1 MHLSTHRPDPA
12 WAGFVATIAFNF
24 EQKAWKTHPV
34 ANSTDRQT
42 CLCRLGCTSTC
53 GPSTP
58 AVWHLTD
65 SCQNH
70 VPSFT
75 FFTFFTKQKVQN
87 HPIKSSN
94 HFDSSH
100 PNSFTISAVSPMVA
114 PQFHHTS
121 AVAHGNSG
129 SFSSSSLCI
138 RAAAVGNGSC
148 RSSSVEFPESRG
160 SGFKHCNY
168 DNEKC
173 LKKCSRVYHY
183 IPKILQRVFLL
194 LFGFWSFSSS
204 SSFNFMPKGTPLCTS
219 TAIKGSS
226 LAPPRRAVSWAT

>member
-58 AVWHLTD
+58 AVWHLAD

-75 FFTFFTKQKVQN
+75 FFTFFTKKKVQN

-100 PNSFTISAVSPMVA
+100 PNSFTISAVSPMLT

-148 RSSSVEFPESRG
+148 RSSLKVGEVVLNIATMTMKNVWKNVLECIIIYQKFSR
-160 SGFKHCNY
+160 
-168 DNEKC
+168 
-173 LKKCSRVYHY
+173 
-183 IPKILQRVFLL
+183 RVFLL